1 MPLAQP
7 GRGQVSRRVPPGG
20 AATPP
25 ADGNIYPLRRSGPA
39 PGPTEAR
46 QLRKERPAAVRIKGL
61 QAGPLPEDGW
71 WNAPPKACIRTRNIG
86 RDRLRDAPLGNGGNG
101 RLGAEEIGLFFVPI
115 FFGGVFSQLISD
127 CPVTFP
133 YYRAFARLRL
143 AVVAGARGNSPG
155 APSAHFAP
163 LAFLDARPIGSRRIP
178 PPPPPGRWAGAAASC
193 PSRPTSLSSGEGKVA
208 GRPPRFPRGAFGADI
223 WWRNTH
229 TGAGN

>member
-101 RLGAEEIGLFFVPI
+101 RLGADSLGGNMIGLFFLCQIFLGAFFHNSSPTVPSLSPTI
-115 FFGGVFSQLISD
+115 GPL
-127 CPVTFP
+127 PVSASP
-133 YYRAFARLRL
+133 LWQAL
-143 AVVAGARGNSPG
+143 GAIRP
-155 APSAHFAP
+155 APP
-163 LAFLDARPIGSRRIP
+163 RPISRLWLFSM
-178 PPPPPGRWAGAAASC
+178 PGR
-193 PSRPTSLSSGEGKVA
+193 
-208 GRPPRFPRGAFGADI
+208 
-223 WWRNTH
+223 
-229 TGAGN
+229 